1 MTTSKGRVPRH
12 SRDESGATLV
22 EFALVAPVVFLL
34 LFGIIGGCFLAYQ
47 NSALHNGVT
56 AGSRMASIETSL
68 VTPGQTPSTTGFTC
82 ESDQP
87 SPIEQTVAQASPL
100 LKVNT
105 TQLCDYTNSA
115 TELTQNAPVN
125 GEVNLTV
132 ICAPSC
138 AAPQTV
144 TVQAALSTK
153 GLVAPIGLTY
163 HLTATSTDP
172 GPSVVP

>member
-68 VTPGQTPSTTGFTC
+68 ETPGADGYC
-82 ESDQP
+82 ESGMP
-87 SPIEQTVAQASPL
+87 ASIEQTVAQSSPL
-100 LKVNT
+100 LKVNLT
-105 TQLCDYTNSA
+105 PLCDYADPTNSDP
-115 TELTQNAPVN
+115 TTLTQGPPVN

-132 ICAPSC
+132 TCVPSC
-138 AAPQTV
+138 ASPTTV
-144 TVQAALSTK
+144 TVSAALRTK

-163 HLTATSTDP
+163 NLTATSSDP

>member
-1 MTTSKGRVPRH
+1 M
-12 SRDESGATLV
+12 
-22 EFALVAPVVFLL
+22 APVVFLL

-47 NSALHNGVT
+47 NSSLHNGVT

-68 VTPGQTPSTTGFTC
+68 VTQGTTPGTSGFTC
-82 ESDQP
+82 ESDVP
-87 SPIEQTVAQASPL
+87 SSIEQTVAQSSPL
-100 LKVNT
+100 LKVNQT
-105 TQLCDYTNSA
+105 PLCDYTNDP
-115 TELTQNAPVN
+115 TELTQNSPVN

-138 AAPQTV
+138 AAPATV

-163 HLTATSTDP
+163 HLTATSSDP